1 METLEIFEVLEENE
15 EAKKMEEE
23 TTLMEEKEDERD
35 RKQRQISQGLKEY
48 RFFTNITPF
57 SISLLVAVCVG
68 VTPGMLVSGIVSL
81 YLKKPMIFC

>member
-1 METLEIFEVLEENE
+1 
-15 EAKKMEEE
+15 MEEE
-23 TTLMEEKEDERD
+23 TALMEEKEDDRD
-35 RKQRQISQGLKEY
+35 RKQRQISRDLGEY

-81 YLKKPMIFC
+81 YLRYQNKYC